1 MLISRYLPAAFYWV
15 YLTDTDHTEDV
26 NVVIMGILNKINAF
40 FKQAEFQQSVS
51 HVDALRNES
60 VVRTFPEVAELTAS
74 LKAGINYL

>member
-1 MLISRYLPAAFYWV
+1 
-15 YLTDTDHTEDV
+15 
-26 NVVIMGILNKINAF
+26 MGILNKINAF